1 MSWYYK
7 INAGSDT
14 GNIQAG
20 LSAQPVFLNFV
31 KEFPDPNITRL
42 KYSLQS
48 EPTQDKIVLHKN
60 QMI

>member
-1 MSWYYK
+1 MNWYYK

-20 LSAQPVFLNFV
+20 LTAQPVFFNFV
-31 KEFPDPNITRL
+31 KKFTDQDITRL

-48 EPTQDKIVLHKN
+48 EPKQDKIVLHKN